1 MPAIS
6 IVNQKG
12 GTGKTTTTLN
22 LGAALAALK
31 KSVLIVDMDSQGN
44 LGYSLGLDDGKSL
57 SDLIEGN
64 SEVAEVI
71 QVREGVSVIPSD
83 MRLVDIELSLADLV
97 DRHRVVLDRL
107 AGSLEQ
113 FDYVLFDCPPSL
125 SVLSVNA
132 LFASDYVIIPMLME
146 VLSLQGLDQ
155 IIASISKINSAYN
168 KELSILGIL
177 PVMVDKRRKL
187 TEEVRDH
194 IRENYD
200 VNIFDS
206 YIRNNVKAS
215 ESPSFGSSVIA
226 YAPSSNSAKDYTLF
240 AKEIVEL
247 I

>member
-12 GTGKTTTTLN
+12 GTGKTTTTMN
-22 LGAALAALK
+22 LGAALASLDK
-31 KSVLIVDMDSQGN
+31 RVLIVDMDSQGN
-44 LGYSLGLDDGKSL
+44 LGYSFGVDDGKTIADVL
-57 SDLIEGN
+57 QGDADLD
-64 SEVAEVI
+64 EVI
-71 QVREGVSVIPSD
+71 QEREGVSIVPSD
-83 MRLVDIELSLADLV
+83 MRLVDIELSLGDLEN
-97 DRHRVVLDRL
+97 RHSIVLDKLSDDIAR
-107 AGSLEQ
+107 
-113 FDYVLFDCPPSL
+113 FDYVFFDCPPSL
-125 SVLSVNA
+125 SVLSIKA
-132 LFASDYVIIPMLME
+132 LSASEYVIIPMLME

-155 IIASISKINSAYN
+155 IIGSISKINSAYE
-168 KELSILGIL
+168 KDLKILGIL

-226 YAPSSNSAKDYTLF
+226 YAPKSNSAVDYSAF
-240 AKEIVEL
+240 AREL
-247 I
+247 TALI